1 MKLWIRID
9 AALRSDPNV
18 AELASRLGI
27 GIAEAA
33 GCCVLTWCA
42 IAEHC
47 PDGDIKRLSRAALNL
62 MSGFVPPKGRP
73 PLNADRSEFAFADAF
88 LDLFVSDG
96 RVKGWHDRQGKLIE
110 RAEKERARKFRGNG
124 AENLGNS
131 APTERNGTEQTENS
145 PPPQPEIAERE
156 RHAPEWPPA
165 VISFV
170 AEQENPGAWMSAFVA
185 MLKGLGAP
193 GGKAVTVAHIEQG
206 CIEIKQLGGEITP
219 RRFRRVLEQITEPKG
234 NAVRV
239 AADDADFVRA
249 SKRLQEIA
257 SYRDPVR
264 TQALSVEGWKIVT
277 PKERDALK
285 AIGTIERVLTAK
297 PDQWGFVVRDF
308 LKAQRG
314 AAA

>member
-47 PDGDIKRLSRAALNL
+47 PDGDVSRLSPAALTA
-62 MSGFVPPKGRP
+62 MSGYVKPKGRP
-73 PLNADRSEFAFADAF
+73 PLNVNRGEFAFADVF

-110 RAEKERARKFRGNG
+110 RAEKERARKFRGSG

-131 APTERNGTEQTENS
+131 APTERNGTEQQTS
-145 PPPQPEIAERE
+145 SVADGCVPE
-156 RHAPEWPPA
+156 PA
-165 VISFV
+165 RLALRQIIGT
-170 AEQENPGAWMSAFVA
+170 ATNPTAA
-185 MLKGLGAP
+185 
-193 GGKAVTVAHIEQG
+193 AH
-206 CIEIKQLGGEITP
+206 EIKAYADGLRAPLCPTPDQLGRAVLDFAANGSGWNAGY
-219 RRFRRVLEQITEPKG
+219 FRAYVKRAITEDAPKPARKIAG
-234 NAVRV
+234 G
-239 AADDADFVRA
+239 DDADFVRA
-249 SKRLQEIA
+249 SEKLQA
-257 SYRDPVR
+257 LVSKRDPLHSHTL
-264 TQALSVEGWKIVT
+264 TQDGWALLDA
-277 PKERDALK
+277 KERASLK
-285 AIGTIERVLTAK
+285 VIGGIERVLTAK
-297 PDQWGFVVRDF
+297 SNEWQWVVRDF